1 MKTKHLL
8 PILTLTALTAGLIGC
23 EKNQPS
29 STATKGTNTTVGTI
43 GDSLQD
49 AANAAA
55 TEVKK
60 VAEEVKATAEKTVT
74 DATKQVES
82 LTSSATSKAQEYI
95 DKAKA
100 FVNEKKY
107 QDAVASLKQ
116 LGNLSLSPE
125 QQKAVDDLKK
135 AIQSALSTSAATNG
149 ATAIQGLLNK

>member
-1 MKTKHLL
+1 M
-8 PILTLTALTAGLIGC
+8 PVLTIAALSAGFVGC
-23 EKNQPS
+23 EKKQSP
-29 STATKGTNTTVGTI
+29 STATEETKKTAGTVGDT
-43 GDSLQD
+43 LKD
-49 AANAAA
+49 AANSAA

-74 DATKQVES
+74 DATKQVEN
-82 LTSSATSKAQEYI
+82 LTASASSKAQGYI

-100 FVNEKKY
+100 LVNEKKY
-107 QDAVASLKQ
+107 QDALAALKE

-135 AIQSALSTSAATNG
+135 AIQNAFGPSAATNG

>member
-1 MKTKHLL
+1 M
-8 PILTLTALTAGLIGC
+8 IAG
-23 EKNQPS
+23 
-29 STATKGTNTTVGTI
+29 TVGDT
-43 GDSLQD
+43 LKD
-49 AANAAA
+49 AANTAA

-60 VAEEVKATAEKTVT
+60 VAEEVKTTAEKTVT
-74 DATKQVES
+74 DATKEVER
-82 LTSSATSKAQEYI
+82 LTSSATSKSQEYI

-107 QDAVASLKQ
+107 QDALTALKQ

-135 AIQSALSTSAATNG
+135 AIQHALGSSAATNG